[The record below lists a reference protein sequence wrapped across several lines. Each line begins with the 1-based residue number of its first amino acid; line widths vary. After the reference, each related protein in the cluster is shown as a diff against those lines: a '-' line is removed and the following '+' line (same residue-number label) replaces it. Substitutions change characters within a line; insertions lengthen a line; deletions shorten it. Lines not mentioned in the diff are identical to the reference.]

1 MTSNTKEHVTLNKN
15 DIIALY
21 YKFLD
26 MVSFIIK
33 FTVLFMTITKT
44 LKVSL
49 ISFIIAVMLQLGYNF
64 NVTKTYWNALMYNY
78 NYNLLDIALTIIT
91 GTISFSII
99 VIFKI
104 ISDKIDKKFEELN
117 NTIKQKDI
125 MIEKLNKKL
134 TSKTV

>member
-1 MTSNTKEHVTLNKN
+1 MTSYTKEHVTLNKN
-15 DIIALY
+15 DIMVLY
-21 YKFLD
+21 NEFLD

-33 FTVLFMTITKT
+33 IIILFLSITKA

-64 NVTKTYWNALMYNY
+64 DVTKSFLHTLLYNY
-78 NYNLLDIALTIIT
+78 NYNWVDIALTIIT
-91 GTISFSII
+91 AAISFTII
-99 VIFKI
+99 AIFKL
-104 ISDKIDKKFEELN
+104 ISDKIDKNFEELN

-134 TSKTV
+134 LSKTV